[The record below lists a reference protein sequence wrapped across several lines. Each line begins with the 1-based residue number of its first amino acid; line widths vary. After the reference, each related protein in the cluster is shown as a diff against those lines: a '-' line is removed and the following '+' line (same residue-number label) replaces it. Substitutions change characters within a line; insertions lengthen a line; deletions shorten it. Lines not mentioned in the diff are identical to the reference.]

1 MTTTND
7 RDFAREFQQNEIAT
21 SAYEAAGRAFTD
33 SIIGNPDAALA
44 LELQRMEIQTPLPP
58 VIDEDSERVAWQLQE
73 QENFEQEQH
82 DAEVAQR
89 LFENDDSSSRQNR
102 GRVDQLSKVLQDIE
116 RSSPSSTSGVNI
128 KKR

>member
-33 SIIGNPDAALA
+33 SIIGNPDAAL
-44 LELQRMEIQTPLPP
+44 ELKRMEIQTPLPP

-73 QENFEQEQH
+73 QEHFEQEQH

-89 LFENDDSSSRQNR
+89 MSENDDSSSRQNR
-102 GRVDQLSKVLQDIE
+102 GRVDQLSNVLQDIE
-116 RSSPSSTSGVNI
+116 RSSPSPTSGVNI
-128 KKR
+128 TRH